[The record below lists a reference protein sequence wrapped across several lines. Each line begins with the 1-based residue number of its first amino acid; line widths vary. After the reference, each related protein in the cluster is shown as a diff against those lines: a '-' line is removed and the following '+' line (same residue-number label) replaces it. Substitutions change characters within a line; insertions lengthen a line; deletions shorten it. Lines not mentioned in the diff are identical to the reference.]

1 MKNSKKNIEEVM
13 REIMEPASGA
23 GLKFFGNKALFAMEA
38 RDHVAEISIMTG
50 GTHGHFPKLHVEIQS
65 KERGPIA
72 CCSFVF
78 EDYLMRDP
86 AHRPNE
92 SSVKNMYVWQG
103 MDGTYDWYICRPVS
117 TKPIVDA
124 IFAYIKMYS

>member
-1 MKNSKKNIEEVM
+1 MKNPKKNLEEVM
-13 REIMEPASGA
+13 REIMEPESGDA
-23 GLKFFGNKALFAMEA
+23 WEFFGNKALFEMN
-38 RDHVAEISIMTG
+38 DTHVAEISIMTG

-78 EDYLMRDP
+78 EDYLMREGTGHSD
-86 AHRPNE
+86 
-92 SSVKNMYVWQG
+92 VKKMYVWHD
-103 MDGTYDWYICRPVS
+103 MDGTYDWYRVRPVS